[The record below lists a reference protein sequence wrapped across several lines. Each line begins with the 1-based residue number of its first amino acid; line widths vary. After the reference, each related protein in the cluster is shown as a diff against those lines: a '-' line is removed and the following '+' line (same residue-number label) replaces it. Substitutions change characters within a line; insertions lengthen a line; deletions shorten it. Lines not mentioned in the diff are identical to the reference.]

1 MNQEELLESV
11 RKNPGITQVELR
23 KQLECYGY
31 DISNELSKLRL
42 KKLIRREKD
51 NRTWR
56 LYAI

>member
-11 RKNPGITQVELR
+11 RKTPGITQVELR
-23 KQLECYGY
+23 KKLECYGY
-31 DISNELSKLRL
+31 DISNKLYKLRL

-51 NRTWR
+51 NRTGR